1 MELVTT
7 YRPCRARPTV
17 GHGYTTVRPYAK
29 TPLYLVITN
38 LDRHH
43 RFQVEED
50 SVLFYDPSPLLEY
63 QKEDKQEA
71 PHAIEGLPSSS
82 SNLQPSHRGHPYPLA
97 GHHSSNGVAM
107 SPVVATPMRHAVGHM
122 GGPYGGPQFH
132 AIPPSQFY
140 GDDRG
145 SPMVTRG
152 MVGMGMDGMGITPD
166 VRNLSRRI

>member
-1 MELVTT
+1 
-7 YRPCRARPTV
+7 V
-17 GHGYTTVRPYAK
+17 GTQQYVLTQK
-29 TPLYLVITN
+29 PLYLVITN
-38 LDRHH
+38 LDHYR

-50 SVLFYDPSPLLEY
+50 SELFYDPSPLLEY

-107 SPVVATPMRHAVGHM
+107 SPVVATPTRHVVGHM

-152 MVGMGMDGMGITPD
+152 MGMGMGMDGMGITPD